1 MEVDD
6 VEYAKEF
13 QHYRL
18 KSQLP
23 VCGNCKF
30 LRSDDTQRCGLG
42 NFMVDVVLGTCAV
55 HEWRK

>member
-1 MEVDD
+1 

-55 HEWRK
+55 HEWVK